1 LNKLGKAVGVIVAI
15 IMIIIMIAVSA
26 WVWSAN
32 EADFNEIQQLTCD
45 QYNLS
50 EEECK
55 RAIEEAK
62 GK

>member
-1 LNKLGKAVGVIVAI
+1 MKAGVVVL
-15 IMIIIMIAVSA
+15 MILITIIMIAVSA
-26 WVWSAN
+26 WVWSEN
-32 EADFNEIQQLTCD
+32 EKDFREIQNITCD

-62 GK
+62 IYGK

>member
-1 LNKLGKAVGVIVAI
+1 
-15 IMIIIMIAVSA
+15 MIAVSA
-26 WVWSAN
+26 WVWSEN
-32 EADFNEIQQLTCD
+32 EKDFNEIQNITCE

-62 GK
+62 NK

>member
-1 LNKLGKAVGVIVAI
+1 MVVLMILI
-15 IMIIIMIAVSA
+15 IIIMIAATA
-26 WVWSAN
+26 WVWSEN
-32 EADFNEIQQLTCD
+32 EKDFKEIQQITCD

-62 GK
+62 NK